1 MKRTITIADYETGA
15 AIGME
20 GGCMSR
26 ERIIGDLSDR
36 IETLARM
43 HIQHGLHGTEGF
55 AAQRSSISALVDE
68 HKIDVRKELDPLSL
82 YFYRRYFG

>member
-1 MKRTITIADYETGA
+1 
-15 AIGME
+15 
-20 GGCMSR
+20 MSR
-26 ERIIGDLSDR
+26 ERIIGDLSDK

-68 HKIDVRKELDPLSL
+68 HKIDVRTELDPLSL